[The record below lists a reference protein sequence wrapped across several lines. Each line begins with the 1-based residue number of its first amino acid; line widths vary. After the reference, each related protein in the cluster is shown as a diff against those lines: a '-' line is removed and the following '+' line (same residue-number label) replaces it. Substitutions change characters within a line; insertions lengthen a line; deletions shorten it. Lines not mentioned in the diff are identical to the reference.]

1 MNSEFENMGHTE
13 ETENLDS
20 SYKENKTGEFDETNY
35 IEDIARS
42 KNYQMDYLNDV
53 LQCEKNISN
62 NYSIAIDEMSNK
74 VLFKKV
80 FSIFKDTKGIAR
92 KAYDLAF
99 QKGWYSLETAEETK
113 IKKELNSMKNLYKE
127 L

>member
-1 MNSEFENMGHTE
+1 MAKVQNQKSQVVSSKEMNE
-13 ETENLDS
+13 
-20 SYKENKTGEFDETNY
+20 
-35 IEDIARS
+35 
-42 KNYQMDYLNDV
+42 MDYLNDV

-80 FSIFKDTKGIAR
+80 FSIFKDTKGLAR

-99 QKGWYSLETAEETK
+99 QKGWYSLETAEEVK

>member
-1 MNSEFENMGHTE
+1 
-13 ETENLDS
+13 
-20 SYKENKTGEFDETNY
+20 
-35 IEDIARS
+35 
-42 KNYQMDYLNDV
+42 
-53 LQCEKNISN
+53 
-62 NYSIAIDEMSNK
+62 MSNK